1 MLTFLKIGDKMLAHK
16 QFEDEQTSKPESS
29 DFVPGSVQEERGERN
44 MEEFDSC
51 YRNMPDPRQIGH
63 MIREMNG
70 AFKKKFLTCG
80 MAAGL
85 DEVTLMHG
93 WIMGYLYH
101 NQEQAIYQKTIE
113 SDFCIKRSTVTTILQ
128 LMEKKGYI
136 RREAVE
142 GDARLKQIFL
152 TEQGAEIAAR
162 TQEMIENME
171 NMVIEG
177 IAEDKLAIFYEV
189 AQKLVTNMNQ

>member
-1 MLTFLKIGDKMLAHK
+1 
-16 QFEDEQTSKPESS
+16 
-29 DFVPGSVQEERGERN
+29 
-44 MEEFDSC
+44 MEEIESC
-51 YRNMPDPRQIGH
+51 CRSMPDTRKIGH
-63 MIREMNG
+63 MIRELNG
-70 AFKKKFLTCG
+70 AFKKKFITCG

-101 NQEQAIYQKTIE
+101 NQEKAVYQKTIE

-136 RREAVE
+136 RRAAVE

-152 TEQGAEIAAR
+152 TEQGKEIAAK
-162 TQEMIENME
+162 TKAMIENME
-171 NMVIEG
+171 NTVIEG
-177 IAEDKLAIFYEV
+177 IADEKLDIFYEV
-189 AQKLVTNMNQ
+189 AQKLVSNMNQ